1 MIHRGARHSE
11 SANSEMFSR
20 STDRTAGGDDPSSP
34 SSARKSS
41 PPVQKTG
48 PINARLPNIAKTRES
63 NPLENLRT
71 AARCGGGGRGKPR
84 RERGDESWTI
94 ENRIG
99 GSFCRCRNRWRGFIT
114 PVANRNLRAM
124 SFYRKEEARNV
135 RGFCCPRPLLPPSPL
150 FPSFLGGEGK
160 RGEASFIPT
169 RLFSSLLSAPSRAVQ
184 KLAFCR
190 DYFARVKPRGKRG
203 RERERVVGGYT
214 HDALI
219 GKVGWKRRGDTT
231 EGTSGSVERARDGGK
246 FDADAVGPCWKGFR
260 KKGRVSPARSLRGG
274 ANKGNRCALRVL
286 SPWTSKSLAWV
297 FPSIWT
303 VRSVVFARFFI
314 SLENFS
320 SIDFG
325 RKRFLLQYV
334 RWFSCDIYQERVT
347 IIFICEKKISRTYIF
362 WFLFGW

>member
-1 MIHRGARHSE
+1 MFLLREERPITSHASLDQFQTFWTLWKWFIVAHAIQNPPIPKCFRDPPIAPREGMIPLPPRLLARVLHRFRKLVQLTHA
-11 SANSEMFSR
+11 
-20 STDRTAGGDDPSSP
+20 SP
-34 SSARKSS
+34 
-41 PPVQKTG
+41 T
-48 PINARLPNIAKTRES
+48 KTRES

-71 AARCGGGGRGKPR
+71 APRCGGGGRGKPR

-203 RERERVVGGYT
+203 REWSGVTRTMRWLERSAGNDAVTRSRERRGASKGLEMAENSTQMPSAPV
-214 HDALI
+214 
-219 GKVGWKRRGDTT
+219 GKVFEKRAEFHRLGP
-231 EGTSGSVERARDGGK
+231 SGVAQTKEIVALFECFLREPRN
-246 FDADAVGPCWKGFR
+246 
-260 KKGRVSPARSLRGG
+260 RSLEYF
-274 ANKGNRCALRVL
+274 LRFGL
-286 SPWTSKSLAWV
+286 FDRSFSQDSLFLWK
-297 FPSIWT
+297 
-303 VRSVVFARFFI
+303 I
-314 SLENFS
+314 SLP
-320 SIDFG
+320 
-325 RKRFLLQYV
+325 
-334 RWFSCDIYQERVT
+334 
-347 IIFICEKKISRTYIF
+347 
-362 WFLFGW
+362 

>member
-71 AARCGGGGRGKPR
+71 APRCGGGGRGKPR

-203 RERERVVGGYT
+203 REWSGVTRTMRWLERSAGNDAVTRSRERRGASKGLEMAENSTQMPSAPV
-214 HDALI
+214 
-219 GKVGWKRRGDTT
+219 GKVFEKRAEFHRLGP
-231 EGTSGSVERARDGGK
+231 SGVAQTKEIVALFECFLRQPRN
-246 FDADAVGPCWKGFR
+246 
-260 KKGRVSPARSLRGG
+260 RSLEYF
-274 ANKGNRCALRVL
+274 LRFGL
-286 SPWTSKSLAWV
+286 FDRSFSQDSL
-297 FPSIWT
+297 
-303 VRSVVFARFFI
+303 
-314 SLENFS
+314 
-320 SIDFG
+320 
-325 RKRFLLQYV
+325 FL
-334 RWFSCDIYQERVT
+334 WK
-347 IIFICEKKISRTYIF
+347 IF
-362 WFLFGW
+362 LP

>member
-84 RERGDESWTI
+84 REREATRVGRSKIALVARSVGAET
-94 ENRIG
+94 G
-99 GSFCRCRNRWRGFIT
+99 G
-114 PVANRNLRAM
+114 VASLRPWQIAIYEQWA
-124 SFYRKEEARNV
+124 SIVKKRHVTSAVFAV
-135 RGFCCPRPLLPPSPL
+135 RALCFPLPL
-150 FPSFLGGEGK
+150 CFHPFLEGK

-203 RERERVVGGYT
+203 REWSGVTRTMRWLERSAGNDAVTRSRERRGASKGLEMAENSTQMPSAPV
-214 HDALI
+214 
-219 GKVGWKRRGDTT
+219 GKVFEKRAEFHRLGP
-231 EGTSGSVERARDGGK
+231 SGVAQTKEIVALFECFLREPRN
-246 FDADAVGPCWKGFR
+246 
-260 KKGRVSPARSLRGG
+260 RSLEYF
-274 ANKGNRCALRVL
+274 LRFGL
-286 SPWTSKSLAWV
+286 FDRSFSQDSLFLWK
-297 FPSIWT
+297 
-303 VRSVVFARFFI
+303 I
-314 SLENFS
+314 SLP
-320 SIDFG
+320 
-325 RKRFLLQYV
+325 
-334 RWFSCDIYQERVT
+334 
-347 IIFICEKKISRTYIF
+347 
-362 WFLFGW
+362 

>member
-71 AARCGGGGRGKPR
+71 APRCGGGGRGKPR

-124 SFYRKEEARNV
+124 SFYRKEEAHNV

-150 FPSFLGGEGK
+150 FPSFLGGEER
-160 RGEASFIPT
+160 RGLFYSNT
-169 RLFSSLLSAPSRAVQ
+169 TLLFSSLGSISRRPETGF
-184 KLAFCR
+184 LPRLFCQSEATR
-190 DYFARVKPRGKRG
+190 E
-203 RERERVVGGYT
+203 ERERVVGGYT

-219 GKVGWKRRGDTT
+219 GKVGWKRRGDTI

-286 SPWTSKSLAWV
+286 SPWTSKFRSLEY
-297 FPSIWT
+297 FLRFGLFD
-303 VRSVVFARFFI
+303 RSFSQDSLFLWKI
-314 SLENFS
+314 SLP
-320 SIDFG
+320 
-325 RKRFLLQYV
+325 
-334 RWFSCDIYQERVT
+334 
-347 IIFICEKKISRTYIF
+347 
-362 WFLFGW
+362 

>member
-71 AARCGGGGRGKPR
+71 APRCGGGGRGKPR
-84 RERGDESWTI
+84 REREATRVGRSKIALARSVGAET
-94 ENRIG
+94 G
-99 GSFCRCRNRWRGFIT
+99 G
-114 PVANRNLRAM
+114 VASLRPWQIAIYEQWA
-124 SFYRKEEARNV
+124 SIVKKRHVTSAVFAVRALCFPLPLCFHPFSEGKEREA
-135 RGFCCPRPLLPPSPL
+135 RPLL
-150 FPSFLGGEGK
+150 FQHD
-160 RGEASFIPT
+160 
-169 RLFSSLLSAPSRAVQ
+169 SSLLFSRLHLAPSRNW
-184 KLAFCR
+184 L
-190 DYFARVKPRGKRG
+190 FAAIILPEWSHAG
-203 RERERVVGGYT
+203 REGESGRGLHARCVDWKGRLETTRWHDRGNVGERRKGSRWRK
-214 HDALI
+214 I
-219 GKVGWKRRGDTT
+219 RRRCRRPLLERFSKKGPSFT
-231 EGTSGSVERARDGGK
+231 GSVPQG
-246 FDADAVGPCWKGFR
+246 WR
-260 KKGRVSPARSLRGG
+260 KQRKSLRSSS
-274 ANKGNRCALRVL
+274 AFSVNLEI
-286 SPWTSKSLAWV
+286 SLARV

-334 RWFSCDIYQERVT
+334 RWFFCDIYQERVT